1 MSDIELSLGI
11 VIGIVLTSVVGLAK
25 EIIIREYNAKRD
37 NSLRI
42 KNIQEDLKAD
52 IKTLCAIWENYK
64 ISESMHKEFRSDMEY
79 QTRRIIEVYTAFAKD
94 LDTVLI
100 DDLRE
105 VCSKF
110 IKLIETASE
119 IGDNVWF
126 RDMEREGDELCE
138 EFDKIVQDKF

>member
-1 MSDIELSLGI
+1 LGI

-42 KNIQEDLKAD
+42 K
-52 IKTLCAIWENYK
+52 
-64 ISESMHKEFRSDMEY
+64 
-79 QTRRIIEVYTAFAKD
+79 
-94 LDTVLI
+94 
-100 DDLRE
+100 
-105 VCSKF
+105 
-110 IKLIETASE
+110 LIETAFE

-126 RDMEREGDELCE
+126 KDMEREGDELCE